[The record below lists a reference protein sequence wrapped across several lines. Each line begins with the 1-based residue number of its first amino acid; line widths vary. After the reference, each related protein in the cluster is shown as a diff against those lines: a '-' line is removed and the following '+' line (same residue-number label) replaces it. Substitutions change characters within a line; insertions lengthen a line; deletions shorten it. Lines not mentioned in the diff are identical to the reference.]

1 MVGAKL
7 GGVLQLS
14 GLMAEFVQ
22 LLLDG
27 AAI

>member
-14 GLMAEFVQ
+14 VSMAEFVQ